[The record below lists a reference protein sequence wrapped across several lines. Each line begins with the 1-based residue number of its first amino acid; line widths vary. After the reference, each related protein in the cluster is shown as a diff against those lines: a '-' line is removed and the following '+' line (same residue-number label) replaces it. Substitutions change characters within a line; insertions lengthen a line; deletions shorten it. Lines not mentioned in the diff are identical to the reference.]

1 LSTAEDLGFGR
12 LLAEHR
18 AAWAARWEMADAQI
32 PDDPAAQLAVRFALF
47 QLWNN
52 AVGPRELALGAR
64 GLSGAG
70 YAGHVFWDADV
81 FVLPALVSI
90 CPPAATAMIRYR
102 LRRLK
107 AARARA
113 RAGGWQG
120 ARFPWESAASGEDVT
135 PPTGV
140 LGGRPVPILT
150 GQLEEHVTA
159 DVAWAAARYA
169 EWAGQKDRAVLPLL
183 LETARYWASRCRI
196 DDTGAAHIDGVI
208 GPDEYHER
216 VDDNAYTNVMA
227 RWNLRGA
234 ADAADSAGLARGRA
248 RCGGN
253 WPNGSWMATTR

>member
-1 LSTAEDLGFGR
+1 MRTVERMAAYVARHGARPVPGPAADTLSAAEDLDFDR
-12 LLAEHR
+12 LLAEQR
-18 AAWAARWEMADAQI
+18 AAWAARWEVADAQI

-52 AVGPRELALGAR
+52 ASGRGELAVGAR

-90 CPPAATAMIRYR
+90 CPSAAAAMIRYR

-107 AARARA
+107 AAQARA

-135 PPTGV
+135 PPNAT
-140 LGGRPVPILT
+140 LGGQMVPILT

-169 EWAGQKDRAVLPLL
+169 DWSGRPGPTVLPL
-183 LETARYWASRCRI
+183 LETARYWASRCRT
-196 DDTGAAHIDGVI
+196 DGA
-208 GPDEYHER
+208 GPR
-216 VDDNAYTNVMA
+216 ISMRSSGPTSITNA
-227 RWNLRGA
+227 
-234 ADAADSAGLARGRA
+234 
-248 RCGGN
+248 
-253 WPNGSWMATTR
+253 